1 MQYEEQTEDFQQ
13 EEKLATPQAEIE
25 SSASKSSKV
34 WDTWDKKE
42 VVITKET
49 VIKRLTL
56 NNLPFEIAKVF
67 DVNKGFF
74 YTLLGLFTNPAKI
87 IRSFLGTERGRV
99 ANPLKYLLIVNGIV
113 LFLMLKFEFFNFSA
127 EDAINSDI
135 IGDDDKTNMLN
146 ESINQYVLGFWNM
159 WVLGSIIIS
168 AFFTH
173 LFFRRTGF
181 NYIEQLAISA
191 YIYSQTYI
199 LLIPFIILELGQSP
213 YMIAYLGLYILY
225 CTIVYTSLFKAN
237 AVTAFIK
244 ALIINTL
251 AIIVFYLLLILTA
264 GTYFISDMLAS

>member
-13 EEKLATPQAEIE
+13 EEKLATPQAETD
-25 SSASKSSKV
+25 SSASKSNKV

-42 VVITKET
+42 VVVTKET

-113 LFLMLKFEFFNFSA
+113 LFLILKFEFFNLGT
-127 EDAINSDI
+127 EDALNSDI

-159 WVLGSIIIS
+159 WVLGSIIIT

-213 YMIAYLGLYILY
+213 YMMAYLGLYILY
-225 CTIVYTSLFKAN
+225 CTIVYTSLFKSN
-237 AVTAFIK
+237 AVIAFIK
-244 ALIINTL
+244 ALVINTL

-264 GTYFISDMLAS
+264 GTYFISDMIAT